1 MDRTDL
7 TPALCRQVCFVDK
20 SIVVKNW
27 SGVISCVWTAIVFA
41 LGAGILQAQEAP
53 KVCSPD
59 KPLADSRLGPIKTLD
74 DYHPFYPPENLEEW
88 EKRSERVRRQMLVA
102 LGLWPMPTRTPQR
115 AVIHGKVDRDE
126 YTVERV
132 YLESF
137 PGHFVTGNL
146 YRPKGGPAK
155 KPGVLCPHGHWA
167 NGRFYDAGDAG
178 LKRELENGWEKLP
191 CCGRYPLQARCVH
204 LARMGC
210 VVFHYDM
217 VGYADSIQIP
227 HRPGM
232 RAHMNT
238 PENWGYFSPQ
248 AELHLQNMMGLQT
261 WNSIRVLDWFT
272 SLPDV
277 DPNRIGITGASGG
290 GTQTFILCAL
300 DPRPL
305 VAFPAVMV
313 STAMQGGC
321 TCENACYLRIGTSN
335 VEFAALFAPK
345 ALGMTSANDWTKE
358 MPTKGFPELQR
369 LYQLYD
375 ATDRVYLAAF
385 LDHPHNYNY
394 HSRLV
399 MYRWMN
405 KHLGLGLPEPID
417 ERPFRP
423 LSREEMTVWT
433 DDHPKPPS
441 GEDYE
446 RSLLRWI
453 TEDSRRQIEE
463 LIPQSAEGLAPFRK
477 VIGGAVDVMIGRGL
491 PPANEVDFEQRF
503 ERRGEG
509 FLWVGGIVRQT
520 KYREE
525 VPVYVLVPRGVP
537 FNGTAILCVT
547 PNGKQDLVSQTGSPH
562 EQVLEIVRKGYGVV
576 AVDVF
581 GQGESTLDGQ
591 PITRNRLD
599 PKRKEYAG
607 YTYGYN
613 HPLFAQRVHDILTV
627 LAALRARP
635 EVARVYLVGLGD
647 GGRWAAAALAQAS
660 SAVDRAVIDTAGFR
674 FRQLSAIDDPDFLPG
689 AVKYLDLPG
698 MLALAA
704 PVPLLIW
711 SEQESDLAVVRAVY
725 EAAGAREKLVI
736 SSAASFEE
744 FGNEALR
751 FLLVP

>member
-1 MDRTDL
+1 MMGRG
-7 TPALCRQVCFVDK
+7 VDIGTFARWRIGAACPK
-20 SIVVKNW
+20 LLWQLS
-27 SGVISCVWTAIVFA
+27 TAITLCAAVSAFGGA
-41 LGAGILQAQEAP
+41 TLGAASVP
-53 KVCSPD
+53 RVCSEET
-59 KPLADSRLGPIKTLD
+59 PLADSRLGRIKTLD
-74 DYHPFYPPENLEEW
+74 DYHPFHPPQNLAEW
-88 EKRSERVRRQMLVA
+88 EGRSEQVRRQMLVA
-102 LGLWPMPTRTPQR
+102 LGLWPLPTRTPQK
-115 AVIHGKVDRDE
+115 AVVHGLVDRDE

-146 YRPKGGPAK
+146 YRPKSGPAR

-167 NGRFYDAGDAG
+167 QGRFYDAGESG
-178 LKRELENGWEKLP
+178 LKRELDNGWEKLP
-191 CCGRYPLQARCVH
+191 CGARYPLQARCVH

-217 VGYADSIQIP
+217 VGYADSVQIP

-232 RAHMNT
+232 RAEMNT
-238 PENWGYFSPQ
+238 SENWGYFSPQ

-261 WNSIRVLDWFT
+261 WNSIRVLDWFS

-277 DPNRIGITGASGG
+277 DAQRIGVTGASGG
-290 GTQTFILCAL
+290 GTQTFILCAI

-345 ALGMTSANDWTKE
+345 ALGLTCANDWTKE
-358 MPTKGFPELQR
+358 MPTKGFPELQ
-369 LYQLYD
+369 QLYSLFE
-375 ATDRVYLAAF
+375 ASDRLHLAAF

-405 KHLGLGLPEPID
+405 KHLGLGHAEPID
-417 ERPFRP
+417 ERRFQP

-433 DDHPKPPS
+433 EGHPKPPS
-441 GEDYE
+441 GPDYE

-453 TEDSRRQIEE
+453 TEDSRKQLEA
-463 LIPQSAEGLAPFRK
+463 LIPRTGELLAEFRR
-477 VIGGAVDVMIGRGL
+477 VMGGAMDVMIGRSL
-491 PPANEVDFEQRF
+491 PAAAEIEFEPRFDRSLDDFT
-503 ERRGEG
+503 
-509 FLWVGGIVRQT
+509 WVGGIVRQV
-520 KYREE
+520 KYKEE
-525 VPVYVLVPRGVP
+525 IPVYVFLPRGGR

-547 PNGKQDLVSQTGSPH
+547 PTGKEALLQSDGTPH
-562 EQVLEIVRKGYGVV
+562 EAVIEALQAGCGVV
-576 AVDVF
+576 AMDLF

-599 PKRKEYAG
+599 PKRKDYAG

-613 HPLFAQRVHDILTV
+613 HPLFSQRVHDILTV
-627 LAALRARP
+627 LSAVRSRP
-635 EVARVYLVGLGD
+635 EVQRVYLVGLG
-647 GGRWAAAALAQAS
+647 GAGRWVAGALTQART
-660 SAVDRAVIDTAGFR
+660 AVDRAVVDTQGFR
-674 FRQLSAIDDPDFLPG
+674 FRNLTAIDDPDFLPG

-704 PVPLLIW
+704 PLPILVAG
-711 SEQESDLAVVRAVY
+711 ERESDLEVVRTVY
-725 EAAGAREKLVI
+725 QAAGAPKNLVI
-736 SSAASFEE
+736 SAASDLDELVA
-744 FGNEALR
+744 EAFT
-751 FLLVP
+751 FLGIK